1 MIARVLGALTP
12 LYTVPSWVLL
22 VLVVGGSA
30 ALACAGLLAV
40 RKAYP
45 NIDFRQHNEVAG
57 IVIGIAGGLFA
68 VTLSFIIAIVWQEFD
83 ATSQRVSIEA
93 AAATDVWHVSA
104 GLSPSLAREVRT
116 VLRDYANT
124 MVREEWPA
132 MRRGASSAHA
142 EAVLTQAFEDVAR
155 FRPAN
160 AGESNAQSA
169 ALQHLAELHD
179 ARHHRLDDNVSGV
192 SPFEWVILFIG
203 AVVVIGFCCLVGTAD
218 LRAQLIMTGAVAALI
233 AAMFVLV
240 FQLDYPFRGDLSV
253 SPDPWLDF
261 IKDSRNG
268 L

>member
-1 MIARVLGALTP
+1 MFGALTQ
-12 LYTVPSWVLL
+12 LYAFPSWLLL
-22 VLVVGGSA
+22 VVVVGGAA

-40 RKAYP
+40 RKLYP
-45 NIDFRQHNEVAG
+45 NIDFRQHNEVGG
-57 IVIGIAGGLFA
+57 IVVGIAGRLFA

-83 ATSQRVSIEA
+83 ATSQRVSVEA
-93 AAATDVWHVSA
+93 AAATDTWHVSA
-104 GLSPSLAREVRT
+104 GLSPALTREVRS
-116 VLRDYANT
+116 LLLDYAT
-124 MVREEWPA
+124 TLVRDEWPA
-132 MRRGASSAHA
+132 MRRGESSAHA
-142 EAVLTQAFEDVAR
+142 EAALTRMFEDVAR

-160 AGESNAQSA
+160 AGESNVQA
-169 ALQHLAELHD
+169 AVLQHLAELHD

-203 AVVVIGFCCLVGTAD
+203 AIVVIGFCYLVGTAD
-218 LRAQLIMTGAVAALI
+218 MRAQLIMTGAVAALI

-261 IKDSRNG
+261 ITDNRNG